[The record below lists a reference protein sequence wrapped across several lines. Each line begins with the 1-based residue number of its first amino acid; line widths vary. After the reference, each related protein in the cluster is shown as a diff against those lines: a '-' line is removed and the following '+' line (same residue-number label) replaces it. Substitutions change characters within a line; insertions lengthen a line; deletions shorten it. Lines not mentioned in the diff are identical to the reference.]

1 MIDKDLIPQ
10 SHLWTLNLLIGPSTL
25 EVVAL
30 PPVDADEIIYRSIPL
45 DPAAPST
52 LKALEDAIYDNP
64 GLLNQ
69 YRSVTVALDTDAFT
83 ILPLSVGADIE
94 DIAARGLEL
103 TQGEPVAASK
113 RILRAPSSAPATAL
127 FFVMDG
133 DMAGFLR
140 RTFFNVTL
148 THPLAILGARLTAEP
163 GRPVLTAA
171 FRPGNRLDFIALG
184 TDRNLIVA
192 NTYSFEALPDAAY
205 YIYAAARHAE
215 MTAPT
220 IMRSLNIAAPASTRE
235 ALIPILSRITGLDA
249 GRPAPAFRRGQ
260 AASAAPLC
268 LILPTPPALQ

>member
-45 DPAAPST
+45 DPAAPSP

-83 ILPLSVGADIE
+83 ILPLSLGDDIE
-94 DIAARGLEL
+94 DLAACGLEL

-113 RILRAPSSAPATAL
+113 RILSAPSSAPDTAL
-127 FFVMDG
+127 FFVMDS

-148 THPLAILGARLTAEP
+148 THPLALLGARLTAEP
-163 GRPVLTAA
+163 GRPILTAA
-171 FRPGNRLDFIALG
+171 FRAGNRLDFIALAA
-184 TDRNLIVA
+184 DRSLIVA
-192 NTYSFEALPDAAY
+192 NTFSYEAIADAAY
-205 YIYAAARHAE
+205 YIYAAARRAE
-215 MTAPT
+215 MTSPA
-220 IMRSLNIAAPASTRE
+220 IMRALNIAAPAATRE
-235 ALIPILSRITGLDA
+235 ALIPYLSRIPGLDA
-249 GRPAPAFRRGQ
+249 SRPSPAFRRGQ
-260 AASAAPLC
+260 GSSAAPLC
-268 LILPTPPALQ
+268 LILPPPPAPL